1 MQGIQLSII
10 DLELLESVETNGV
23 VCLYASKDCEDLYKK
38 YKYKSQEI
46 AFTKMSK
53 SLKKMWEA
61 GIIKRKIVGAKYFK
75 ELPNTMAKKAYFY
88 YKGE

>member
-10 DLELLESVETNGV
+10 DLELLEAIESNGV
-23 VCLYASKDCEDLYKK
+23 VCLCASKDCENLYRK

-46 AFTKMSK
+46 AFRRMQK
-53 SLKKMWEA
+53 SLKKMWVA
-61 GIIKRKIVGAKYFK
+61 GIIKRKIIGISYFQGLPDTKAKRAF
-75 ELPNTMAKKAYFY
+75 FY